1 MGIPCPAS
9 LTTIARTA
17 FGLKKQTVNNGPNGL
32 GNAVVNLR
40 KWQAG

>member
-9 LTTIARTA
+9 LMTIAGTA
-17 FGLKKQTVNNGPNGL
+17 SGLKKQTDNYGSNGL